1 VKTKKRQQENCVR
14 ISKILVKI
22 SDVINKK
29 STKEMKV
36 LADLFNVFTD
46 QQSKLSNCLHN
57 RTQCLKRV
65 ILTLPIIPSIAAQ
78 LGTVL
83 SALSGISHCWRPLY
97 KEL

>member
-36 LADLFNVFTD
+36 FADLFKVFTD
-46 QQSKLSNCLHN
+46 QQSKLSN
-57 RTQCLKRV
+57 
-65 ILTLPIIPSIAAQ
+65 S
-78 LGTVL
+78 
-83 SALSGISHCWRPLY
+83 
-97 KEL
+97 